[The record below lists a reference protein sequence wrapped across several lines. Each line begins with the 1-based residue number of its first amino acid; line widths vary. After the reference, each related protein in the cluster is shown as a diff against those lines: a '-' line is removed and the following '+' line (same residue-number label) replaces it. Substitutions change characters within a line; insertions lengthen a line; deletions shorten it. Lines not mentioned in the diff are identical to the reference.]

1 MEHLEEDLIGEALQS
16 RCDYFWHALN
26 VIATWMSFCRC
37 YFAWNSQCVCQHL
50 WITVLFISRFLRTV
64 LNVLYWTCFTLKL
77 TASAMSCGLFLAPS
91 LLLHHCTTALCF
103 VPLHHHARCRS
114 LFRSQLVPLACFAFY
129 QFYDW
134 LNDRPTIQRGPLCH
148 IAAMQANNW
157 CWFAFNCRLP
167 SICQG

>member
-26 VIATWMSFCRC
+26 VLATWRIFCRC
-37 YFAWNSQCVCQHL
+37 YFGWNSQCVCVCQHL

-77 TASAMSCGLFLAPS
+77 TVFAMSCGLFFSTVTPSAP
-91 LLLHHCTTALCF
+91 LYNCTMLCATASSRTL
-103 VPLHHHARCRS
+103 
-114 LFRSQLVPLACFAFY
+114 SQLVPLACFAFY

>member
-26 VIATWMSFCRC
+26 VLATWRIFCRC
-37 YFAWNSQCVCQHL
+37 YFGWNSQCVCVCQHL

-77 TASAMSCGLFLAPS
+77 TVFAMSCGLFFSTVTPSAP
-91 LLLHHCTTALCF
+91 LYNCTMLCATASSRTL
-103 VPLHHHARCRS
+103 
-114 LFRSQLVPLACFAFY
+114 SQLVPLACFAFY

-134 LNDRPTIQRGPLCH
+134 LNDWPTIQRGPLCH
-148 IAAMQANNW
+148 ITAMQANNW
-157 CWFAFNCRLP
+157 WCFAFNCRSP